1 MVASEG
7 IIKMW
12 DSDRVIL
19 EGKKRMRG
27 HYYLVE
33 SSMRREASRAGGVQ
47 SEVEL

>member
-1 MVASEG
+1 MVASGG
-7 IIKMW
+7 ILKVLRG
-12 DSDRVIL
+12 DRVVL
-19 EGKKRMRG
+19 EGKKKMRG